1 MQTAPK
7 REDVMKKV
15 FAGLAL
21 LVVLT
26 AAALWFLVYSLDAVI
41 EVAIE
46 RYGSEAT
53 GVPVAVG
60 AVRISLRDGEGGI
73 EDLVIGSP
81 EGFRAASTFELGSI
95 HIALDTKTLAD
106 DPVLVKEIRI
116 EAPRATYEWGTRSSN
131 LAVIQKNVK
140 AFAARHGGGSARSA
154 PETPSEEGRK
164 FIIDNLIVRGGSVQV
179 SAALVEGATKQ
190 AKLSDLHV
198 KGIGR
203 KQGGVTPAEIAV
215 EILNVITS
223 DAIRGAAGANLD
235 ALRGQAGRDAED
247 AVDKALDDALGE
259 DSKSAKDA
267 LKGLFQR

>member
-1 MQTAPK
+1 
-7 REDVMKKV
+7 MKKV

-21 LVVLT
+21 LVVLA

-41 EVAIE
+41 EAAIE

-53 GVPVAVG
+53 GVAVAVG

-95 HIALDTKTLAD
+95 HIALDTETLAD
-106 DPVLVKEIRI
+106 DPLVVKEIRI

-131 LAVIQKNVK
+131 IAVIQKNVN
-140 AFAARHGGGSARSA
+140 AFAARHGGGSARTA
-154 PETPSEEGRK
+154 PEASPEEGRK
-164 FIIDNLIVRGGSVQV
+164 FIIDNLILRGGSVQV

-190 AKLSDLHV
+190 ADLSDLHV

-203 KQGGVTPAEIAV
+203 KQGGATPAEIAV
-215 EILNVITS
+215 EILNVLAA

-235 ALRGQAGRDAED
+235 ALQGQAER
-247 AVDKALDDALGE
+247 AVEEALDDALGE

-267 LKGLFQR
+267 LKGFLER